1 VTSGEHLRE
10 RAQALRAMARGL
22 EQCGLDG
29 VRLRAGHDTWIGPT
43 AGAFV
48 ADLDAWRSRL
58 SFAAGDLI
66 GHAGHLERLADTADL
81 APASALAADSLVHV
95 SGRRR

>member
-1 VTSGEHLRE
+1 
-10 RAQALRAMARGL
+10 MARAL

-43 AGAFV
+43 AVAFV

-58 SFAAGDLI
+58 CLAADDLI
-66 GHAGHLERLADTADL
+66 GHAGHLERLAETADL
-81 APASALAADSLVHV
+81 AAATPSPRGV
-95 SGRRR
+95 R